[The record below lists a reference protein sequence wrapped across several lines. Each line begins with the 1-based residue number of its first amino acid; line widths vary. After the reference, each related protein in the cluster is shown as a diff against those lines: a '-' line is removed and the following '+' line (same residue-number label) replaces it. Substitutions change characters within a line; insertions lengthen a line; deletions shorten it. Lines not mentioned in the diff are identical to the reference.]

1 MVSFTRMA
9 GHLYICCFTLSKL
22 LVSNSFN
29 NLNHTSFYGLWD
41 SFRSLL
47 CCWCSGE
54 ATAQRLGILMS
65 QSSQQKHTAHYVVYV
80 STPPLHSVLAL
91 SRHWIEM
98 FMCWKRDECNIMGLC
113 TPFHT
118 AEKSVFCARR
128 RLRAAAP
135 WSGGLWSSY
144 CPRHHLSLLPPLH
157 SAPKF
162 PPELQFRYQHTVEW
176 PPISLNRAR
185 ISVKCRTL
193 VAPVTPLRSQHS

>member
-65 QSSQQKHTAHYVVYV
+65 QSPQQKHTLLTTLYMWAHHRSTLYWLFQDTELRCLCVEKETSVILWDCARHFTQQKKVCFVRGVDWGLRHRGPGVSDLLTVPGITFLSSLRYTLPPSFLLSYSLGI
-80 STPPLHSVLAL
+80 STP
-91 SRHWIEM
+91 
-98 FMCWKRDECNIMGLC
+98 
-113 TPFHT
+113 
-118 AEKSVFCARR
+118 
-128 RLRAAAP
+128 
-135 WSGGLWSSY
+135 
-144 CPRHHLSLLPPLH
+144 
-157 SAPKF
+157 
-162 PPELQFRYQHTVEW
+162 
-176 PPISLNRAR
+176 
-185 ISVKCRTL
+185 
-193 VAPVTPLRSQHS
+193 

>member
-22 LVSNSFN
+22 LVSNSFD

-41 SFRSLL
+41 SFRSLF
-47 CCWCSGE
+47 CCWCLGE
-54 ATAQRLGILMS
+54 EAAQRLGILMS
-65 QSSQQKHTAHYVVYV
+65 QSPQQKHTAHYVVYV

-118 AEKSVFCARR
+118 AEKKCVLCA
-128 RLRAAAP
+128 A
-135 WSGGLWSSY
+135 STEGGGTVVRGSLIFLLSPASPFSPPSATLCPPSFLLSY
-144 CPRHHLSLLPPLH
+144 SLG
-157 SAPKF
+157 
-162 PPELQFRYQHTVEW
+162 
-176 PPISLNRAR
+176 IS
-185 ISVKCRTL
+185 
-193 VAPVTPLRSQHS
+193 TP